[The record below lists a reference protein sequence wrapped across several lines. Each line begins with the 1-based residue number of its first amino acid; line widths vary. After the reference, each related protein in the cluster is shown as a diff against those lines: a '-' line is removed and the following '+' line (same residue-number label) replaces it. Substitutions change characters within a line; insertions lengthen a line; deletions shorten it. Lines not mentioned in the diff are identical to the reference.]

1 MKKHRKIY
9 FIILLVIAQFSK
21 EESPSKLEKCFEQY
35 FDFVQMTDNGL
46 LLKPKSGEWVSAPLN
61 ITKYKIHPSGEE
73 ILIKQGYNS
82 YVAKEKVSFTF
93 LTLDSEFGNG
103 FFVFFTQTSS
113 RSRKRIF
120 GAITQPN
127 QSTAEKYI
135 ISDGQGIP
143 VHFWNSIKESGLLEI
158 YKAESDTPIYPPPSL
173 TNQVIQEKEPHSKT
187 TPIKKIIPPKTKPQ
201 RLEKVKSTPEVSI
214 PKEPVTEQPSQI
226 KKNLTLPISLGGFLI
241 LLGGW
246 FFWKKGQ

>member
-1 MKKHRKIY
+1 
-9 FIILLVIAQFSK
+9 
-21 EESPSKLEKCFEQY
+21 
-35 FDFVQMTDNGL
+35 
-46 LLKPKSGEWVSAPLN
+46 
-61 ITKYKIHPSGEE
+61 
-73 ILIKQGYNS
+73 
-82 YVAKEKVSFTF
+82 
-93 LTLDSEFGNG
+93 
-103 FFVFFTQTSS
+103 
-113 RSRKRIF
+113 
-120 GAITQPN
+120 
-127 QSTAEKYI
+127 
-135 ISDGQGIP
+135 

-214 PKEPVTEQPSQI
+214 PKEPVSEQPSQI
-226 KKNLTLPISLGGFLI
+226 KKNLALPISIGGFLI